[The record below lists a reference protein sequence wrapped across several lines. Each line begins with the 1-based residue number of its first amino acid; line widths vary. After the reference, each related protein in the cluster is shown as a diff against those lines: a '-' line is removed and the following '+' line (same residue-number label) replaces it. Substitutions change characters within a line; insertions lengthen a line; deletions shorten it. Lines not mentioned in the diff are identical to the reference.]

1 MKLILAVVNA
11 QEHIEDILEA
21 MLDLD
26 VRGLTV
32 IETEEVLHLLAESVP
47 LFAGL
52 RHMFTPG
59 EKETNKTV
67 FGISDRDDILPAL
80 DEALR
85 EVGVNFSAP
94 GTGYLASLPVDG
106 VVEGPQEEE

>member
-1 MKLILAVVNA
+1 MKLILAVISA
-11 QEHIEDILEA
+11 QEHLEDILEA

-32 IETEEVLHLLAESVP
+32 IETEEVVHLLAESVP

-67 FGISDRDDILPAL
+67 FGISDRDDILDAL
-80 DEALR
+80 NQALK
-85 EVGVNFSAP
+85 EVGVDFSAP
-94 GTGYLASLPVDG
+94 GIGYLGSLPVDG
-106 VVEGPQEEE
+106 VVEGPQEKE